1 VVLVLVELGLMNLLE
16 PVMLV
21 ITLVNV
27 VLLDL
32 IKIVFHVTIITS
44 YITDN
49 VSLPVLMDGMVT
61 HHLKNVKDVMVLV

>member
-1 VVLVLVELGLMNLLE
+1 VDLALVELGLMKLLE

-27 VLLDL
+27 VPVNLT
-32 IKIVFHVTIITS
+32 KIVLNVTLVTI

-49 VSLPVLMDGMVT
+49 VLPSVQMDGMVMM
-61 HHLKNVKDVMVLV
+61 LPKLVKDVMVLV